1 MPRLELFWQKS
12 ARKGSM
18 STMRK
23 SLQRFG
29 LGVLAILFLGTPKIS
44 GAQQRETL
52 ESSALRLEL
61 NERPY
66 YYRVI
71 ERATGDVLVSQ
82 SGGTSFRNIAYG
94 VKSASEVMKSADS
107 MRATLRLTETQ
118 DTAQVRFTFVK
129 PEILQVLLTFKDT
142 PPAE

>member
-1 MPRLELFWQKS
+1 
-12 ARKGSM
+12 M

-23 SLQRFG
+23 SLERFG
-29 LGVLAILFLGTPKIS
+29 LGVSAILFRSSPKIS
-44 GAQQRETL
+44 AQQRETL

-82 SGGTSFRNIAYG
+82 SGATSFRNIAYA

-118 DTAQVRFTFVK
+118 DTA
-129 PEILQVLLTFKDT
+129 
-142 PPAE
+142 